1 MTADQR
7 RILEQL
13 EHGFEWEW
21 HRDPQSDDVLR
32 YLMEHGLCHA
42 REDIRPGWLEL
53 TEKAK
58 EFLMEKGWDP
68 DLGARPLRRCI
79 EHYVEDELAE
89 RMVKGEFHEGDTLN
103 VDADGDLKVLT
114 FTVLPKAE
122 EAQALPGTDTL

>member
-1 MTADQR
+1 MTYREIQEEALY
-7 RILEQL
+7 ISEQL
-13 EHGFEWEW
+13 LQLGVNKGETVG
-21 HRDPQSDDVLR
+21 
-32 YLMEHGLCHA
+32 
-42 REDIRPGWLEL
+42 I
-53 TEKAK
+53 
-58 EFLMEKGWDP
+58 LMEKGWDP

-114 FTVLPKAE
+114 FTVVPKAE